1 MLFSLL
7 PFHILV
13 VAYKE
18 LMILDTGTH
27 LVMGIAIGGLALVD
41 PVVADSSVMFGAVMA
56 GTILGQQ
63 APDIDT
69 ILKLRNNAVYIRHH
83 RGITHSIPAV
93 LLWPIAITA
102 VLMLFFP
109 EANLFHLWLWTQIA
123 VFLHVFVDI
132 FNAYGTQALR
142 PLSKKW
148 IALGVINTFDP
159 YIFGFHCI
167 GIMLWVFGTDP
178 VWTFGIMYVIIV
190 CYYILRFMVQRA
202 VKHAVHSAI
211 QDEEYV
217 IVAPTMRFFY
227 WRIAAASKTHYYVGR
242 AYRRSVNIY
251 DKFEIVPL
259 PRTPHVHAAMQDAN
273 LQSFVSFSPL
283 YRWEISEL
291 PSGLTEVRLIDLRY
305 RSNNRYPFVAVAHV
319 NDNLEVVNS
328 YTGWIF
334 SEDKLQQKL
343 QIGASD

>member
-1 MLFSLL
+1 
-7 PFHILV
+7 
-13 VAYKE
+13 
-18 LMILDTGTH
+18 MILDTGTH

-41 PVVADSSVMFGAVMA
+41 PVVADSSAMFGAVMA

-69 ILKLRNNAVYIRHH
+69 VLKLRNNAVYIRHH

-291 PSGLTEVRLIDLRY
+291 PSGFTELRLIDLRY

>member
-1 MLFSLL
+1 M
-7 PFHILV
+7 
-13 VAYKE
+13 
-18 LMILDTGTH
+18 DTGTH
-27 LVMGIAIGGLALVD
+27 LVMGIAIGGIALVD
-41 PVVADSSVMFGAVMA
+41 PVVSENTAMFGAVMA

-63 APDIDT
+63 APDVDT
-69 ILKLRNNAVYIRHH
+69 VLKLRNNAIYIRHH

-102 VLMLFFP
+102 ILSLIVP
-109 EANLFHLWLWTQIA
+109 DANLLHLWMWTQLA

-148 IALGVINTFDP
+148 VALGVINTFDP
-159 YIFGFHCI
+159 YIFAFHCI
-167 GIMLWVFGTDP
+167 AILFWLLGSDP
-178 VWTFGIMYVIIV
+178 VWTFGIMYVVIV
-190 CYYILRFMVQRA
+190 GYYILRFMVQRA
-202 VKHAVHSAI
+202 VKKAVHHAI
-211 QDEEYV
+211 QDEEFV

-227 WRIAAASKTHYYVGR
+227 WRVAAASKTHYYVGR

-259 PRTPHVHAAMQDAN
+259 PRTPHVEAAMQDAN

-291 PSGLTEVRLIDLRY
+291 AGGLTEVRLIDLRY

-319 NDNLEVVNS
+319 NDELEVVNS

-334 SEDKLQQKL
+334 SEDKLQRKL
-343 QIGASD
+343 QIGTSD